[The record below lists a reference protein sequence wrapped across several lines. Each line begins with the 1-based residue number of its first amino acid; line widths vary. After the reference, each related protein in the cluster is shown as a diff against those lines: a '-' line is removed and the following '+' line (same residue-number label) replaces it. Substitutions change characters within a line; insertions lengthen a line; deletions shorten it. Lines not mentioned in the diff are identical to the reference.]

1 MARRFSI
8 IPQEHACYVC
18 GQKTNLHQHEAIFGM
33 AHRKLSIQEGLVFYL
48 CPRHHNMSSEGVH
61 QNIELDLKLK
71 RIAQAEWLKQHN
83 NDIDL
88 WMKIF
93 RRNYL

>member
-1 MARRFSI
+1 VARFSI
-8 IPQEHACYVC
+8 IPQSQACYVC
-18 GQKTNLHQHEAIFGM
+18 GCKTNLHQHEAIFGT
-33 AHRKLSIQEGLVFYL
+33 AHRQLSIREGLVFYL
-48 CPRHHNMSSEGVH
+48 CSKHHNMSSEGVH
-61 QNIELDLKLK
+61 QNRELDLKLK